1 VLSDVLTVIWKEL
14 HELLFAAGNRRGSWT
29 SVAIM
34 VGIAGLLFPLQ
45 TGREWFTSWFAVY
58 TACFPIMTVVNLV
71 ADSFAGERERHTLET
86 LLASRLPDRAIVLG
100 KVLAAAG
107 YGWGLVLLSQP
118 VAVIALNV
126 ADWQGHVS
134 FFRPE
139 IFAAVVTFGLL
150 LSLLFAAMG
159 VLVSMT
165 AATVRQAGQRMLI
178 PFLAIYA
185 LPGLLP
191 LVLPRLPAEWLARV
205 ETLDAVQA
213 VLVLVLVLV
222 LADGALCSAA
232 LLRFRRAVLALD

>member
-1 VLSDVLTVIWKEL
+1 MLSDVLTVIWKEFR
-14 HELLFAAGNRRGSWT
+14 ELLFAASNRRGSWT

-118 VAVIALNV
+118 VAVLALNV
-126 ADWQGHVS
+126 TDWQGRVS

-139 IFAAVVTFGLL
+139 IFGAIVAVGLL
-150 LSLLFAAMG
+150 MSLLFAALG

-191 LVLPRLPAEWLARV
+191 LVLPRLPMEWLGRL
-205 ETLDAVQA
+205 E
-213 VLVLVLVLV
+213 VLGAEQIVLALVTALA
-222 LADGALCSAA
+222 LADGILCGTALA
-232 LLRFRRAVLALD
+232 RFRRAALVLD